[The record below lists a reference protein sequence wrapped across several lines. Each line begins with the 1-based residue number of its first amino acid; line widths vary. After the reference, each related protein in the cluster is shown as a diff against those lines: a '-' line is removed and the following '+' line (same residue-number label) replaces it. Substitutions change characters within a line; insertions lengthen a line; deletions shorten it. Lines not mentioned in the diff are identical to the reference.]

1 MTFQAAEIF
10 CLISQQHKANIEVVY
25 LGDNFKI
32 EFAVG
37 VLMPTYYN
45 SVHRERESNRIEK
58 KRVSAPV

>member
-1 MTFQAAEIF
+1 MNFE
-10 CLISQQHKANIEVVY
+10 C